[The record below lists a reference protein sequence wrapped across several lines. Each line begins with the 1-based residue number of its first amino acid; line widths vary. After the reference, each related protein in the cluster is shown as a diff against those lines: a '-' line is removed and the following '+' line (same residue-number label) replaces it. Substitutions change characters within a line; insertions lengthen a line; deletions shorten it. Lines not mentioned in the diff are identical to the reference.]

1 MFAVSF
7 AIIVVLRPPLFA
19 ENVVSKSPC
28 LRFEAF
34 MFAVRYNYVGEI
46 GRPEMEE
53 FCPDR
58 RAGWRHFDFKHQ
70 QGDCDR
76 EDTVA
81 KCLQTGGIHAHL
93 LCE

>member
-34 MFAVRYNYVGEI
+34 MFAVRYTYWLARQFVLPFI
-46 GRPEMEE
+46 KM
-53 FCPDR
+53 
-58 RAGWRHFDFKHQ
+58 K
-70 QGDCDR
+70 
-76 EDTVA
+76 
-81 KCLQTGGIHAHL
+81 LI
-93 LCE
+93 